1 MRLQRIKRK
10 WILGITGF
18 LVIAAIALYGYREYH
33 RTNLPMSDM
42 KFSERI
48 SAGDLLTAFK
58 LDDSAA
64 NARFL
69 GKVLLVEGPVKNIDL
84 PNMMLSLGN
93 QASASSVQCSLES
106 ATVPGATLLAPGHI
120 IVIKG
125 NCTGYNEDEILG
137 TDVILNRAII
147 IEVKGTDH

>member
-1 MRLQRIKRK
+1 MQMINRK
-10 WILGITGF
+10 WIVGLTVF
-18 LVIAAIALYGYREYH
+18 LVIATIALYGYREYH

-48 SAGDLLTAFK
+48 SSEDLLTAFK
-58 LDDSAA
+58 KDDSAA

-69 GKVLLVEGPVKNIDL
+69 GKVLLVEGPVKKIDL
-84 PNMMLSLGN
+84 PNNMLSLGN
-93 QASASSVQCSLES
+93 QASASSVHCSLES
-106 ATVPGATLLAPGHI
+106 VTVPGATLLAAGHI

-137 TDVILNRAII
+137 SDVIMNRAVIV
-147 IEVKGTDH
+147 EVKGTVH